1 MLHSPD
7 IVISSLDLARLE
19 NLLKTLPNKD
29 FPGKAS
35 LEDELERAI
44 IVDSEKVPN
53 NIVSMNSLVKFS
65 VSSSKES
72 FSLTLVYPNDMKSD
86 GSTISI
92 LAPVGSAMLGLKEGD
107 QIDWPSP
114 DGKAVKV
121 TIDEILYQPER
132 SGDLHR

>member
-29 FPGKAS
+29 FPGKTS